1 MTTGGFKMRARV
13 MTLLTMTGAV
23 LAMTTLLHAHMKA
36 SKFEPAAN
44 GTVTTS
50 PRQVQ
55 VWFTQAPDPK
65 VSKLEIAG
73 PSGAVKLSGFEVK
86 PDRSITAKVDDSLA
100 DGRYTVKWQ
109 AAGDDG
115 HVQRGEF
122 AFTVRLAR

>member
-1 MTTGGFKMRARV
+1 
-13 MTLLTMTGAV
+13 MTLLTMGAAV
-23 LAMTTLLHAHMKA
+23 VALTIPLHAHMKA
-36 SKFEPAAN
+36 SKFEPSAN
-44 GTVTTS
+44 STVTTS
-50 PRQVQ
+50 PAQVQ

-65 VSKLEIAG
+65 VSRLEVAG
-73 PSGAVKLSGFEVK
+73 VSGAVKLSGFEVK
-86 PDRSITAKVDDSLA
+86 PDRSIAAKIDDSLA